1 MDNQGAENAIALP
14 PDRSC
19 PQLILI
25 DASGII
31 INKRDKTMDADEL
44 VLERQ
49 QQQLVKELGQLLEK
63 ENKQRDDQSSLK
75 YAKQI
80 AKKLSINYGSALSLI
95 FWIEELLE
103 IYPQDK
109 KRINTSEGTQQRLI
123 HLGRLIKV
131 AGGEKGI
138 SFCCSLLP
146 NYAVDNF
153 TSLVDMSD
161 GWRKK
166 KCVIEEDD

>member
-1 MDNQGAENAIALP
+1 
-14 PDRSC
+14 
-19 PQLILI
+19 
-25 DASGII
+25 
-31 INKRDKTMDADEL
+31 MDADEL

-49 QQQLVKELGQLLEK
+49 QQQLKKELGQLFDKKTK
-63 ENKQRDDQSSLK
+63 ELNDQSSIK

-80 AKKLSINYGSALSLI
+80 AKKLSINYGNALSLI

-109 KRINTSEGTQQRLI
+109 KRINISENTQQRLI
-123 HLGRLIKV
+123 HLGRLIKL
-131 AGGEKGI
+131 AGGQRGV

-153 TSLVDMSD
+153 TSLVDMND